1 VARPTEEHI
10 TVEGYCEPIFTSE
23 QMAEVR
29 RVAAEIE
36 RTPSRA
42 LASQHLLSG
51 LVFCTCGT
59 KMYGISQYVNTKL
72 GRYRTVYY
80 RCRRA
85 ANQGTCSAKQIPA
98 SVVEPLLIGELWK
111 LRLDPKALGD
121 MAGEASQVFEE
132 QMRPLLKRQ
141 EEGAREIQRI
151 ARRLEAL
158 LELAEERLI
167 AKPEY
172 AARRAQLEAELDTLR
187 AAHAEVE
194 RDIAARAQ
202 PGAELRGVLATLERL
217 LDVFESLED
226 IGDRRR
232 LLQQCLSR
240 VVVRQEALEVHVIS
254 NELIIPPDEAT
265 EGANAAPK
273 VPRKVHS
280 ARLEGHPDTAKKGEF
295 RGRIPAEVLPANGKS
310 TGASERMGV
319 PAVFMVTVRARAPA
333 RNPWSLAIKNA

>member
-1 VARPTEEHI
+1 L
-10 TVEGYCEPIFTSE
+10 Y
-23 QMAEVR
+23 VR
-29 RVAAEIE
+29 NQDVWDK
-36 RTPSRA
+36 PV
-42 LASQHLLSG
+42 L
-51 LVFCTCGT
+51 
-59 KMYGISQYVNTKL
+59 NTKL

-111 LRLDPKALGD
+111 LRLDPKALGE
-121 MAGEASQVFEE
+121 MAGEASLVFEE
-132 QMRPLLKRQ
+132 QMRPLLKRR
-141 EEGAREIQRI
+141 EEGTREIQRI
-151 ARRLEAL
+151 VRRLEAL

-167 AKPEY
+167 GKPEY

-187 AAHAEVE
+187 AAHAEVG

-240 VVVRQEALEVHVIS
+240 VVVRQDALEVHVVS
-254 NELIIPPDEAT
+254 HELIIPPDEAT
-265 EGANAAPK
+265 EGAKAAPK
-273 VPRKVHS
+273 VPRNVHS
-280 ARLEGHPDTAKKGEF
+280 ASSDGHRGGSKKGDF
-295 RGRIPAEVLPANGKS
+295 RARIPAAVHAANEKR
-310 TGASERMGV
+310 TGGGERMG
-319 PAVFMVTVRARAPA
+319 AHASA
-333 RNPWSLAIKNA
+333 NAQNV